1 MVQTCFVQILFP
13 SLLNKLQSGYHS
25 YQSTGTT
32 LNQGEQLPILLNPK
46 ASSPVS
52 LYFISAQ
59 HLICWN
65 TCLYVACRTSHP
77 PYTHWTALATLSQSS
92 LLFPSYHPSLLTSE
106 LSPWTSLTTF
116 ISFMILSHPSQQ
128 FKCELQWMLG
138 ILQINFAPD
147 AVLCPLLLLLKIL
160 LK

>member
-1 MVQTCFVQILFP
+1 MSKFS
-13 SLLNKLQSGYHS
+13 SLLCWTSFSPATIPTNPP
-25 YQSTGTT
+25 
-32 LNQGEQLPILLNPK
+32 EQLLIKVNNFLK

-116 ISFMILSHPSQQ
+116 ISFTILSHPSQQ

>member
-32 LNQGEQLPILLNPK
+32 LNQGEQLPKGQFSSLIILYLCA
-46 ASSPVS
+46 ASDMLKYVS
-52 LYFISAQ
+52 
-59 HLICWN
+59 
-65 TCLYVACRTSHP
+65 LYVACRTSHP

-116 ISFMILSHPSQQ
+116 IFFTILSHPSQQ